1 MAIVS
6 SLDSQWENVL
16 RTGDVVVQV
25 LPKYFRPTEVD
36 VLQADIRKVQ
46 KVLGWEPRVTYRDLV
61 RIMVD
66 YDMLFEGLEP
76 PGQGLHVEQM
86 LGYEWIQQPPYNVTG
101 GLDSYQR
108 LPIKAE
114 RRLAS
119 TVAELLAQFET
130 DGAWE

>member
-1 MAIVS
+1 
-6 SLDSQWENVL
+6 
-16 RTGDVVVQV
+16 
-25 LPKYFRPTEVD
+25 
-36 VLQADIRKVQ
+36 
-46 KVLGWEPRVTYRDLV
+46 
-61 RIMVD
+61 
-66 YDMLFEGLEP
+66 
-76 PGQGLHVEQM
+76 M